1 MVYRL
6 LRLST
11 IITTLFL
18 AAELRAQSD
27 HPWQRSHALKRS
39 ETFVLSGTH
48 RSRYEA
54 LDGQFRARGIGKDDI
69 FVTRTTLKAQLNLNR
84 SRVVAELVDSRQH
97 LADEGSPLNTTIAN
111 PLELLQAYIAFEI
124 PYAESGVIQLKLGRH
139 TMDIGSRRLVAR
151 NLYRNTIN
159 NFTGIN
165 GIWKSSSGHQI
176 RAFYVLPVTRLPS
189 ARARIAENE
198 VEFDKEDF
206 DRQFWG
212 IFGERSGLF
221 SNVTGQGY
229 LFGLFEKD
237 NATRNT
243 QNRNLITAGLH
254 LFKRPGKGHL
264 EFEFESVFQAGKSR
278 ASAAEM
284 DATDLDHFTFFQH
297 LLLGYTL
304 DIPSA
309 LRLLVQFD
317 YASGDR
323 DPLDGKN
330 NRYDTLFGARRFE
343 FGPTGIYGA
352 FARSNLV
359 SPGFRIMFKP
369 KKHVDVMAA
378 HRMYWLASSKDAWTT
393 GAVRDVTGSSG
404 SYLGSQQEV
413 RIRWDALPGN
423 LRLES
428 GMAYLMAGAFLKNAP
443 NTSGEGNATYG
454 YFQAVLSF

>member
-6 LRLST
+6 IKLST
-11 IITTLFL
+11 IILVLLL
-18 AAELRAQSD
+18 ATDLRAQSD
-27 HPWQRSHALKRS
+27 NPWRLSNALKRS
-39 ETFVLSGTH
+39 DTFVLTGTH

-54 LDGQFRARGIGKDDI
+54 LDGQFRAGGIGKDDI
-69 FVTRTTLKAQLNLNR
+69 FVTRTTLKAQLNVNR
-84 SRVVAELVDSRQH
+84 SRVVAELMDSRQH
-97 LADEGSPLNTTIAN
+97 LADGGSPLNSTIVN
-111 PLELLQAYIAFEI
+111 PLELLQAYIAFKI
-124 PYAESGVIQLKLGRH
+124 PNSGRDVIQFKLGRH
-139 TMDIGSRRLVAR
+139 TMDLGSRRLVAR

-165 GIWKSSSGHQI
+165 GTWKSSSGHQI

-189 ARARIAENE
+189 ARVRVVKNE
-198 VEFDKEDF
+198 IETDKEDF

-212 IFGERSGLF
+212 MFGERSCLF

-229 LFGLFEKD
+229 IFSLFEKD

-243 QNRNLITAGLH
+243 RNRNLITAGLR
-254 LFKRPGKGHL
+254 LFRRPEKGHV
-264 EFEFESVFQAGKSR
+264 EFEFESVFQTGRSR
-278 ASAAEM
+278 ASAAAT
-284 DATDLDHFTFFQH
+284 DVTDLDHFAFLHH

-309 LRLLVQFD
+309 LRLVVQFD
-317 YASGDR
+317 YASGDS
-323 DPLDGKN
+323 DPADGKN

-359 SPGFRIMFKP
+359 SPGFRIMFNP
-369 KKHVDVMAA
+369 KQRVNVMAA
-378 HRMYWLASSKDAWTT
+378 HRIYWLASSKDAWTT
-393 GAVRDVTGSSG
+393 GGVRDVTGNSG
-404 SYLGSQQEV
+404 SYLGNQQEI

-428 GMAYLMAGAFLKNAP
+428 GVAYLIAGGFLKNAP
-443 NTSGEGNATYG
+443 NTSGEGNATY
-454 YFQAVLSF
+454 